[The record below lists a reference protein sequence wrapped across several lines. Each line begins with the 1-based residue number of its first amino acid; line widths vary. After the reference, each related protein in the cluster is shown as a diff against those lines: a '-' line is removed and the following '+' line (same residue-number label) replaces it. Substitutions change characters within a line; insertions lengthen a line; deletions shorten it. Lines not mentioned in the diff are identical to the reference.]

1 MPLPPALGRINMMVT
16 NRVAGAVAGRLPGFG
31 IITHRGRR
39 SGRTYHTPVNVF
51 RRPGGYILALTYGQ
65 GDWVKNV
72 LASGDAQIRSR
83 GRTYHVENPRV
94 VNNRT
99 RSGVPLPVRR
109 ILGVLNVDDFLLMD
123 DSAGGSSS
131 SSSSMEDGQT
141 CATGAAWAAR
151 IRSKRP
157 QVGTTG

>member
-1 MPLPPALGRINMMVT
+1 MARQHLRACLSMPLPEGLGRINKVVT
-16 NRVAGAVAGRLPGFG
+16 NRVTGLVAGRLPGFG

-83 GRTYHVENPRV
+83 GRTHQVDNPRV
-94 VNNRT
+94 VNDPT
-99 RSGVPLPVRR
+99 RSGLPLPVRG
-109 ILGVLNVDDFLLMD
+109 ILGVLNVDDFFLVD
-123 DSAGGSSS
+123 DSAAGS
-131 SSSSMEDGQT
+131 
-141 CATGAAWAAR
+141 
-151 IRSKRP
+151 
-157 QVGTTG
+157 